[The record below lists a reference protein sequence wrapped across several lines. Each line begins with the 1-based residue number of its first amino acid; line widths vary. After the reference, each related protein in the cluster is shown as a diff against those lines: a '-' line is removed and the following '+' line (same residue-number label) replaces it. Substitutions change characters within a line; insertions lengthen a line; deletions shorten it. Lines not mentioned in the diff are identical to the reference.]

1 MERNAN
7 YALVGFASLMLFVG
21 TVIFVVWLARIGF
34 SREYDLYDIV
44 FVGPVRGLSQGG
56 EVHFNGIKVGEIT
69 KIALDKTDP
78 KKVVV
83 RISVTSD
90 VPIRQDSYATE
101 EPQNITGV
109 NIIQITAGS
118 ANKPLLKD
126 TVPRGQV
133 PVIPSRPGALSSL
146 LEGGGTVL
154 AATVDALNRV
164 NRVLSDD
171 NIKTLSAS
179 LHDVQ
184 SVTAEL
190 RARKTMLEDAD
201 KAIKNIDQAATSIKQ
216 LSDSSDKLVNG
227 DGKRTLREAADAAEQ
242 IKLAA
247 TDARTM
253 VAKLEGPTSDFATTG
268 LPQLTSAI
276 ATLQQ
281 SAESLN
287 RLVNEIE
294 KNPQALVAKPPAK
307 EVQVKP

>member
-118 ANKPLLKD
+118 ANRPLLKD
-126 TVPRGQV
+126 TVARGQV
-133 PVIPSRPGALSSL
+133 PVIASRPGALSSL

-171 NIKTLSAS
+171 NIKSLSATI
-179 LHDVQ
+179 HDVQ
-184 SVTAEL
+184 SVTAEI
-190 RARKTMLEDAD
+190 RARKAMLADAD
-201 KAIKNIDQAATSIKQ
+201 KAIKDIDQAAGSIKQ

-227 DGKRTLREAADAAEQ
+227 DGKRVLHEAADAADQ

-247 TDARTM
+247 GDARAM

-287 RLVNEIE
+287 RLVNEIQQ
-294 KNPQALVAKPPAK
+294 NPQALVAKPPAK
-307 EVQVKP
+307 EVEVKP